1 MSERSDRRGLPLQ
14 MRMRHDTHFVE
25 ELAQRH
31 GEPIGRLLPIS
42 AIEPDPRQPRSSMG
56 NLEELTASIRDKGIL
71 EPILVRPISGSGIAG
86 EPSHRIISGERRY
99 HAAEEAGL
107 LEVPVIEM
115 EVGEDEALEIALVE
129 NLQRKDLTPFEEA
142 EGYQSLAD
150 RHGYSHE
157 QISEAVGKSRTVV
170 TEALSLLRM
179 PPRAR
184 NAVQALAIQSRSTI
198 LEVLKATRDEDAMIS
213 MLEQVA
219 HSGLNRDDIRAR
231 NRSRSGPRRQRRK
244 PYVFKFRA
252 PDKTYSLSMSFRKS
266 TVDKDDL
273 IGALE
278 KILRDLRAVPE
289 DG

>member
-1 MSERSDRRGLPLQ
+1 MSNRAGRRGLPLQ

-25 ELAQRH
+25 ELAHRH
-31 GEPIGRLLPIS
+31 GEPIGRLLPLS
-42 AIEPDPRQPRSSMG
+42 ALEPDPLQPRSSMG
-56 NLEELTASIRDKGIL
+56 ELDELVASIRDKGIL
-71 EPILVRPISGSGIAG
+71 EPILVRPISGSGLAG
-86 EPSHRIISGERRY
+86 EPSHRIISGERRFL
-99 HAAEEAGL
+99 AADQAGL
-107 LEVPVIEM
+107 VEVPVIEM

-157 QISEAVGKSRTVV
+157 QIADAVGKSRTVV

-184 NAVQALAIQSRSTI
+184 NAVQALGIQSRSTV
-198 LEVLKATRDEDAMIS
+198 LEILKAAKDEDEMVS
-213 MLEQVA
+213 LLERVA
-219 HSGLNRDDIRAR
+219 QSGLNRDDIRAR
-231 NRSRSGPRRQRRK
+231 NRSRRAVHNRRRK

-273 IGALE
+273 IEALE
-278 KILRDLRAVPE
+278 QILKDLKSLPE
-289 DG
+289 EG

>member
-1 MSERSDRRGLPLQ
+1 MSDGTSRRGLPLQ

-25 ELAQRH
+25 ELAHRH
-31 GEPIGRLLPIS
+31 GEPIGRLLPIA
-42 AIEPDPRQPRSSMG
+42 AIEADPHQPRSSMG
-56 NLEELTASIRDKGIL
+56 NLDELVASIRDKGVL
-71 EPILVRPISGSGIAG
+71 EPILVRPISGSGLTG

-99 HAAEEAGL
+99 LAAEEAGL

-115 EVGEDEALEIALVE
+115 EVGEEEALEIALVE

-157 QISEAVGKSRTVV
+157 RIADAVGKSRVVV

-179 PPRAR
+179 PARAR
-184 NAVQALAIQSRSTI
+184 NAVQALGIQSRSTV
-198 LEVLKATRDEDAMIS
+198 LEILKAARDEDEMIQ

-231 NRSRSGPRRQRRK
+231 GRSRRGPRKQRRK

-273 IGALE
+273 IEALE
-278 KILRDLRAVPE
+278 QILQDLRAVE
-289 DG
+289 E

>member
-1 MSERSDRRGLPLQ
+1 MSERAGRRGLPLQ

-25 ELAQRH
+25 ELADLH
-31 GEPIGRLLPIS
+31 GEPIGRLLPLS
-42 AIEPDPRQPRSSMG
+42 VIEPDPHQPRSSMG
-56 NLEELTASIRDKGIL
+56 ALDELVASIRDKGVL
-71 EPILVRPISGSGIAG
+71 EPILVRPISGSGAAG

-99 HAAEEAGL
+99 HAADEAGL
-107 LEVPVIEM
+107 LEIPVIEM
-115 EVGEDEALEIALVE
+115 EVGEEEALEIALVE

-142 EGYQSLAD
+142 EGYQSLTD

-157 QISEAVGKSRTVV
+157 QIAEAVGKSRTVI
-170 TEALSLLRM
+170 TEALALLRM

-184 NAVQALAIQSRSTI
+184 TAVQALGIQSRSTV
-198 LEVLKATRDEDAMIS
+198 LEILKATKDEDEMIAL
-213 MLEQVA
+213 LEQVA
-219 HSGLNRDDIRAR
+219 QSGLNRDDIRAR
-231 NRSRSGPRRQRRK
+231 SRSRRGPGKQRRK

-273 IGALE
+273 IIALE
-278 KILRDLRAVPE
+278 QILRDLRTVSD